1 MTYNV
6 FGGTLNPTLSIYLVS
21 LYYSSLMLQI
31 RMELK
36 PPWQSFELYECF
48 LYRNFHYV
56 TFLAEVLLP
65 LIFYCE

>member
-48 LYRNFHYV
+48 FIQK
-56 TFLAEVLLP
+56 LP
-65 LIFYCE
+65 LCYIFSRGTTASYFLL